1 MLLVVGLG
9 LAAAFL
15 FALAA
20 SLQQH
25 EANKAN
31 RLIQHEEHQQHRATV
46 QQSSEDRANRRP
58 TFLFAL
64 ARQLGRSQLWRLG
77 WAINLAGFLAQGAAL
92 HLGSV
97 ALVQPLLV
105 TQLIFALP
113 LTTRWARRWPGRRD
127 WFSGAVICSGV
138 GVFLIS
144 HGSSALRGEADR
156 DRIVLA
162 GLSAAAAVALLVGI
176 SAKQSPL
183 VQAALL
189 SVGAGLSFAYSAV
202 LMKLTAEDL
211 MERGVAA
218 TAVDWPGYTLALSA
232 LTGVVLGQW
241 AFATGSLPIA
251 VATMTITNPV
261 ASYVIGILGFR
272 VATEAS
278 PPRVAATVAA
288 AALIIAGV
296 VALARSSIVK
306 PQTSAPAVIAD
317 RSYKQD
323 G

>member
-1 MLLVVGLG
+1 VLLVVGLG
-9 LAAAFL
+9 LTAAFF

-25 EANKAN
+25 EANEAN
-31 RLIQHEEHQQHRATV
+31 RRIRHQQHQAELR
-46 QQSSEDRANRRP
+46 QSSEDATDRRP
-58 TFLFAL
+58 TFILAL
-64 ARQLGRSQLWRLG
+64 ARQLARSQLWRLG
-77 WAINLAGFLAQGAAL
+77 WAINLAGFLAQAAAL
-92 HLGSV
+92 YLGSV

-113 LTTRWARRWPGRRD
+113 LTTWWDRRWPSRRD
-127 WFSGAVICSGV
+127 WLSGAAISCGITL
-138 GVFLIS
+138 FLVS
-144 HGSSALRGEADR
+144 HGSSALQGEADR

-162 GLSAAAAVALLVGI
+162 GVSAAAAIALLVRI
-176 SAKQSPL
+176 SAKRSPL

-211 MERGVAA
+211 IERGVGA
-218 TAVDWPGYTLALSA
+218 TAVDWPGYTLAVSA

-241 AFATGSLPIA
+241 AFATGSLPTA

-272 VATEAS
+272 VAPEAS
-278 PPRVAATVAA
+278 PPRLAATGAA
-288 AALIIAGV
+288 AALIIVGV
-296 VALARSSIVK
+296 VGLARSSIVK
-306 PQTSAPAVIAD
+306 PRTGAPAVIGD
-317 RSYKQD
+317 PSYGQD